1 MDEPAEQGHGIV
13 ASLRRLLRTALSIAQ
28 NRLELLLVE
37 LQEERRQFFHALL
50 LAGVV
55 LILALIT
62 LMIPTIAIT
71 MLCVEAGRLD
81 LLGALVLL
89 YLAATVLSVW
99 RLGVRLKNWAPF
111 SATLAELKKDKACL
125 DEKSSTD

>member
-1 MDEPAEQGHGIV
+1 MGEAGESGEGV
-13 ASLRRLLRTALSIAQ
+13 FASLGRLLKTLLAIAH

-37 LQEERRQFFHALL
+37 LQEERWQLFHALL

-55 LILALIT
+55 LILALII

-71 MLCVEAGRLD
+71 MICVEAGRFD

-89 YLAATVLSVW
+89 YLVATVLSVW
-99 RLGVRLKNWAPF
+99 RLRVRLRNWAPF

-125 DEKSSTD
+125 DEKNSTS